1 MQKKILKVMMCA
13 ITTMTLLAGCGN
25 SNTESTIGSTG
36 GTVADST
43 EDKAETANFTGTKLV
58 IGVESGSPNIEF
70 FKNNVSEFE
79 TATGITIEW
88 VEIPHDNMHERFVQ
102 EAISQSGA
110 IDIYDT
116 DQPWISE
123 FASKGYLEPLGDK
136 LSEEDKSDFYEA
148 ALDASS
154 YNGEVYSIPFFVH
167 TPVVFYRTDL
177 FEEAGITEFPKT
189 WEEYEEAAKKLTKD
203 DVYGTIIEAKQAGEP
218 VTHLVDWFYQA
229 GGSIIDADNNVT
241 VNSPENAKAF
251 NFMLKLMYEDESVM
265 PGSIGYDNADVH
277 NMFMQGDRKSVV

>member
-1 MQKKILKVMMCA
+1 MRKKILKVMMCA
-13 ITTMTLLAGCGN
+13 ITTMALLAGCGS
-25 SNTESTIGSTG
+25 SNTGSTTG
-36 GTVADST
+36 SAGDTAAEDTAESSGADST
-43 EDKAETANFTGTKLV
+43 EAAAETADFAGTKLV
-58 IGVESGSPNIEF
+58 IGVESGAPNIEF

-79 TATGITIEW
+79 SATGITVEW

-154 YNGEVYSIPFFVH
+154 YNGELYSCLLY
-167 TPVVFYRTDL
+167 T
-177 FEEAGITEFPKT
+177 
-189 WEEYEEAAKKLTKD
+189 
-203 DVYGTIIEAKQAGEP
+203 
-218 VTHLVDWFYQA
+218 
-229 GGSIIDADNNVT
+229 
-241 VNSPENAKAF
+241 SPSPR
-251 NFMLKLMYEDESVM
+251 D
-265 PGSIGYDNADVH
+265 
-277 NMFMQGDRKSVV
+277 